1 MDIMIDKAKTLA
13 VLKSARLKKYV
24 LRAVIA
30 FVLIGV
36 VGFLILPP
44 VVKYFALT
52 KASEALH
59 RTVDVKSI
67 SINPYAL
74 TLKLEGLSIKEP
86 DGAETFASF
95 ESLYVNLE
103 SASIFRGG
111 PVIGELRLVAPK
123 VRIVRLSDTRYNFSD
138 LMDEFMAQP
147 KSEGPT
153 PAFSVNNIQITGGE
167 VAFEDQ
173 PVEEKHLV
181 SDINLSLPFIS
192 SLAYATDIFVEP
204 SFSATFNGS
213 PLVIK
218 GRSKPFSES
227 LESEIALDLADLQ
240 LDRFLDYSPI
250 KFPVKMLSGKLDTK
264 LSVVFRQEKDK
275 PATLEVSGSVGV
287 KDLNVKENSGASLL
301 SFKQLDV
308 SIAPSEL
315 LGGRYA
321 IEKAVLV
328 SPEVHARVSKDG
340 DINWIEFFRGELAKG
355 ASAQAAA
362 DGGGVAASS
371 PKAKVS
377 WSLAQAKVSGGA
389 VHWLDESHGEPFNA
403 KVDNIDVDLRK
414 LSNGDKPAEVDLSW
428 RIDAGDWL
436 TVERFAVKGGQID
449 LVKREALIP
458 EVETQGARSLIK
470 RTKDGAIDWL
480 KPPSLRAVEASQQN
494 ASAPWTLTINKYHG
508 EEIGLRFED
517 GGVSP
522 AVTQSIENLSIDLEN
537 VTTVPGQVAKVATSF
552 KLNKKGEVS
561 VSGNVQSF
569 PLVTD
574 MKLDVK
580 GLEILPLQPYFS
592 EKLNVE
598 VTRGQVTVSG
608 DLQLRQED
616 AAKAGEM
623 PVLAGGFSGQ
633 ATIGDFSAV
642 DKLNSADFLRWK
654 SFYFG
659 KIDAK
664 LNPNSVSIGE
674 IALSDFFAR
683 VIVTP
688 EGKLNLMQIVRQ
700 PDSAAV
706 AVVPDAAATSKP
718 EGVAVSPA
726 PALEGKAEAPV
737 ENAAASKPMVPVK
750 IGKITLQGGTVRFT
764 DNFVKPNYTA
774 NLRKIGG
781 SVTGLSSD
789 PGSIADLTLRGSYDD
804 VAPLT
809 LTAKINPLS
818 AKPYLDLQAEVKGIE
833 MTSFSTYSGKYAGY
847 AIDKGKLSVFVN
859 YKIEND
865 QLNAE
870 NRVFLDQL
878 TFGDQVESPEATKL
892 PVKLAI
898 ALLKNAK
905 GEIDINLPISGSL
918 NDPQFSIGGLVVK
931 MIVNLFVKAVTSPF
945 ALIGSMFGGGEEL
958 SNVEFAAGRAAID
971 AEAQKRL
978 ENLSKALIDRPAL
991 KLEIEGRIDPEND
1004 PEGLKHA
1011 RIERK
1016 VRAAKR
1022 EDMTKAGIEVESL
1035 SSIEV
1040 TDEEYPALLE
1050 RVYRAEK
1057 FPKPRNMVGM
1067 VKTLPVEEM
1076 EKLILAN
1083 STVDEEDLMDL
1094 GDRRAKAVR
1103 DWLIEHQVEG
1113 DRIFL
1118 RPTQAATSEAK
1129 PDATQESKAK
1139 AARADF
1145 SLK

>member
-1 MDIMIDKAKTLA
+1 MC
-13 VLKSARLKKYV
+13 S
-24 LRAVIA
+24 
-30 FVLIGV
+30 
-36 VGFLILPP
+36 
-44 VVKYFALT
+44 
-52 KASEALH
+52 
-59 RTVDVKSI
+59 
-67 SINPYAL
+67 
-74 TLKLEGLSIKEP
+74 
-86 DGAETFASF
+86 
-95 ESLYVNLE
+95 
-103 SASIFRGG
+103 
-111 PVIGELRLVAPK
+111 
-123 VRIVRLSDTRYNFSD
+123 SD
-138 LMDEFMAQP
+138 L
-147 KSEGPT
+147 
-153 PAFSVNNIQITGGE
+153 
-167 VAFEDQ
+167 
-173 PVEEKHLV
+173 
-181 SDINLSLPFIS
+181 
-192 SLAYATDIFVEP
+192 
-204 SFSATFNGS
+204 
-213 PLVIK
+213 
-218 GRSKPFSES
+218 
-227 LESEIALDLADLQ
+227 
-240 LDRFLDYSPI
+240 
-250 KFPVKMLSGKLDTK
+250 
-264 LSVVFRQEKDK
+264 
-275 PATLEVSGSVGV
+275 
-287 KDLNVKENSGASLL
+287 
-301 SFKQLDV
+301 
-308 SIAPSEL
+308 
-315 LGGRYA
+315 
-321 IEKAVLV
+321 
-328 SPEVHARVSKDG
+328 
-340 DINWIEFFRGELAKG
+340 
-355 ASAQAAA
+355 
-362 DGGGVAASS
+362 
-371 PKAKVS
+371 

-428 RIDAGDWL
+428 RIDAGEWL

-449 LVKREALIP
+449 LAKREAVIP
-458 EVETQGARSLIK
+458 EIETQGGRSLIK

-480 KPPSLRAVEASQQN
+480 KPPSLRAVEASQQD
-494 ASAPWTLTINKYHG
+494 ASAPWALTINKYHG
-508 EEIGLRFED
+508 EDIGLRFED

-522 AVTQSIENLSIDLEN
+522 AVTQSIENLSLDLEN
-537 VTTVPGQVAKVATSF
+537 VTTVPGQVTKVATNF
-552 KLNKKGEVS
+552 KLNKKGEVALSGS
-561 VSGNVQSF
+561 VQPF

-574 MKLDVK
+574 IKLDVK
-580 GLEILPLQPYFS
+580 GLEILPFQPYFA
-592 EKLNVE
+592 EKLNVD
-598 VTRGQVTVSG
+598 VTRGQVAVSG
-608 DLQLRQED
+608 DLQLRQVD
-616 AAKAGEM
+616 AAKTDEA
-623 PVLAGGFSGQ
+623 PALAGGFSGQ

-674 IALSDFFAR
+674 VALSDFFAR

-706 AVVPDAAATSKP
+706 AVVPDAASNP
-718 EGVAVSPA
+718 ESVAASPA
-726 PALEGKAEAPV
+726 PAVEGKAEVPV
-737 ENAAASKPMVPVK
+737 ENAAASEPMMPVK
-750 IGKITLQGGTVRFT
+750 IGKITLQGGAVRFT

-781 SVTGLSSD
+781 SVTGLSSE

-804 VAPLT
+804 VAPLS

-878 TFGDQVESPEATKL
+878 TFGDQVESPDATKL

-898 ALLKNAK
+898 ALLKNGK

-958 SNVEFAAGRAAID
+958 SNVEFAPGRATID

-991 KLEIEGRIDPEND
+991 KLEIEGRVDPEND

-1022 EDMTKAGIEVESL
+1022 EDMTKEGVEVESL
-1035 SSIEV
+1035 SSV
-1040 TDEEYPALLE
+1040 QVSDEEYPALLE

-1057 FPKPRNMVGM
+1057 FPKPRNMVGL

-1076 EKLILAN
+1076 EKLMLTN
-1083 STVDEEDLMDL
+1083 STVDEEDLTDL

-1103 DWLIEHQVEG
+1103 DWLIEHQVDG

-1118 RPTQAATSEAK
+1118 RPTQPVASEVK
-1129 PDATQESKAK
+1129 TDVPDEKKAK

>member
-1 MDIMIDKAKTLA
+1 MIDKAK
-13 VLKSARLKKYV
+13 VLGALQSARLKKYL
-24 LRAVIA
+24 LRTVVA

-36 VGFLILPP
+36 VGFLVLPP
-44 VVKYFALT
+44 LVKYVVVT
-52 KASEALH
+52 KAGEALH
-59 RTVDVKSI
+59 RTVDIKRI
-67 SINPYAL
+67 AINPYAL
-74 TLKLEGLSIKEP
+74 TLEVDGLSIQERDSTEP
-86 DGAETFASF
+86 FVSF
-95 ESLYVNLE
+95 DSLFVNLE

-111 PVIGELRLVAPK
+111 PVIGELRLVSPK
-123 VRIVRLSDTRYNFSD
+123 IRIVRLADKRYNFSD

-153 PAFSVNNIQITGGE
+153 PAFSINNVQLTGGAVE
-167 VAFEDQ
+167 FEDR
-173 PVEEKHLV
+173 PVNEKHV
-181 SDINLSLPFIS
+181 VDAINISLPFVS

-218 GRSKPFSES
+218 GKSKPFSES
-227 LESEIALDLADLQ
+227 LESEMTLDLADLQ

-250 KFPVKMLSGKLDTK
+250 KLPIKMLSGKLDTQLK
-264 LSVVFRQEKDK
+264 LAFRQEKEK
-275 PATLEVSGSVGV
+275 PATLEVSGALAV
-287 KDLNVKENSGASLL
+287 KDLNIKENSGAPLL
-301 SFKQLDV
+301 SFKELDV
-308 SIAPSEL
+308 SIAPSDL
-315 LGGRYA
+315 LGGRYTVERVA
-321 IEKAVLV
+321 LV

-340 DINWIEFFRGELAKG
+340 DINWIAFFSSELNKAPAK
-355 ASAQAAA
+355 SAGNNNIAPKP
-362 DGGGVAASS
+362 S
-371 PKAKVS
+371 PTKLS
-377 WSLAQAKVSGGA
+377 WLLAQAKISGGA
-389 VHWLDESHGEPFNA
+389 VHVLDESHGEPFNA
-403 KVDNIDVDLRK
+403 KVDNIEVDVRK
-414 LSNGDKPAEVDLSW
+414 LSNSDKLAEVDLSL
-428 RIDAGDWL
+428 RVDAGEGL
-436 TVERFAVKGGQID
+436 SVERFAVKGGQID
-449 LVKREALIP
+449 LVKREAVIS
-458 EVETQGARSLIK
+458 EVETQGLRSFIK
-470 RTKDGAIDWL
+470 RNKQGAIDWI
-480 KPPSLRAVEASQQN
+480 KPPVLRAAEASP
-494 ASAPWTLTINKYHG
+494 ADSSTPWVLTVNKYHADD
-508 EEIGLRFED
+508 IGLRVED
-517 GGVSP
+517 DAVSP
-522 AVTQSIENLSIDLEN
+522 PVAQMIENLALDAEN
-537 VTTVPGQVAKVATSF
+537 LTTVPGQVAKLTSTF

-561 VSGNVQSF
+561 VAGNVQQS
-569 PLVTD
+569 PLSAD
-574 MKLDVK
+574 LRLDVK
-580 GLEILPLQPYFS
+580 GIELLPLQPYFS

-598 VTRGQVTVSG
+598 VTRGQVAVSG
-608 DLQLRQED
+608 DLQVRQKATEKSGD
-616 AAKAGEM
+616 VAA
-623 PVLAGGFSGQ
+623 LTGGFAGQ

-664 LNPNSVSIGE
+664 FQPESISIGE

-700 PDSAAV
+700 PNTAPV
-706 AVVPDAAATSKP
+706 AVVPDAATKPATAEVKP
-718 EGVAVSPA
+718 SPA
-726 PALEGKAEAPV
+726 PAGQAVAPV
-737 ENAAASKPMVPVK
+737 AATSVESKPMMPIK

-781 SVTGLSSD
+781 SVTGLSSE
-789 PGSIADLTLRGSYDD
+789 PGSIADLSLRGSYDD
-804 VAPLT
+804 VAPLS

-847 AIDKGKLSVFVN
+847 AIDKGKLSVFVK

-878 TFGDQVESPEATKL
+878 TFGNAVESPDATKL

-898 ALLKNAK
+898 ALLKNSK
-905 GEIDINLPISGSL
+905 GEIDVNLPISGSL
-918 NDPQFSIGGLVVK
+918 NDPQFSVGGLVVK
-931 MIVNLFVKAVTSPF
+931 VIVNLLVKAVTAPF
-945 ALIGSMFGGGEEL
+945 ALIGSMFGGVEEL
-958 SNVEFAAGRAAID
+958 SNVEFDFGRALINPD
-971 AEAQKRL
+971 AQKRL
-978 ENLSKALIDRPAL
+978 ENLAKALVDRPAL
-991 KLEIEGRIDPEND
+991 NLEIEGRVDAQND
-1004 PEGLKHA
+1004 PEGLKAA

-1016 VRAAKR
+1016 VRAVKR
-1022 EDMTKAGIEVESL
+1022 EDMTKAGIESESL
-1035 SSIEV
+1035 AQIQVS
-1040 TDEEYPALLE
+1040 DEEYPALLE

-1083 STVDEEDLMDL
+1083 STVDDEDLIDL

-1103 DWLIEHQVEG
+1103 DWLIEHEISI

-1118 RPTQAATSEAK
+1118 RPTQLGAAEAK
-1129 PDATQESKAK
+1129 PGAEPDTAKAK